1 MPISADGGQ
10 FFDGKGNPIPHTV
23 TKIKIGLPGE
33 EIKIEDESGIEI
45 SKDPETGQ
53 TLVKAEKIEI
63 SSEKKPGNFRKWFG
77 GGKER

>member
-1 MPISADGGQ
+1 MPINMIDGE
-10 FFDGKGNPIPHTV
+10 FTDGKGDPIPHTV

-33 EIKIEDESGIEI
+33 EIRIEDESGIEI

-53 TLVKAEKIEI
+53 TLIKAEKIEI
-63 SSEKKPGNFRKWFG
+63 SSEKKPSIFRKWFG